1 MRIRVTLI
9 ALTPLLIGCASIES
23 IIKDQRIYG
32 GVRNNAYYISTA
44 YGDPMPAPDNLLVAY
59 LTWNRDFGRELSR
72 TFGPL
77 FILDM
82 PLSLV
87 LDTVLL
93 PVTVTTWLV
102 RSDST
107 PVQLHDEGAPLGN
120 IGEPESD

>member
-1 MRIRVTLI
+1 MKIRVTLI
-9 ALTPLLIGCASIES
+9 TLTPLLFGCGSIDS

-32 GVRNNAYYISTA
+32 GVRNNAHFISTA
-44 YGDPMPAPDNLLVAY
+44 YGDPRPVPDNALVAY

-72 TFGPL
+72 PFAPL
-77 FILDM
+77 AILDM

-107 PVQLHDEGAPLGN
+107 PVQLQDEDAPLGN